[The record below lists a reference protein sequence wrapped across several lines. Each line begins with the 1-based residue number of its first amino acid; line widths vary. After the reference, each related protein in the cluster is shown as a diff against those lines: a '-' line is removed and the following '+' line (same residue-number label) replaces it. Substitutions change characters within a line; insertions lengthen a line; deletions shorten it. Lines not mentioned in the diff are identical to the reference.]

1 MDRVIDAQPKA
12 WVLKPDGW
20 ITAEVDIHSNAW
32 FFLAHRIP
40 VLPMCVLN
48 EIALQPCGWLAA
60 YLGSALKSKKDLRFR
75 NLGGQ
80 AKIHQHLT
88 PGHYTLTTRARLTQT
103 STAGDM
109 IIEQFDF
116 KVLLA
121 DKMVYEGTTNF
132 GFFTRGALASQA
144 GIREPAPWAG
154 RFLTKEDAV
163 PPILEF
169 EQYSPEVPVVGR
181 IEATRGMAMP
191 ATALRMIDR
200 IDAYDSRGGPEGLG
214 DISGSKPVDST
225 AWFFQAHFFQDPVCP
240 GSLGLESLIQLMK
253 YIALDRWAS
262 LKESHVFSLVTDAEQ
277 KWTYRGQIT
286 PENSSMDV
294 RAIVTHIQEAPFP
307 EIHADGYLY
316 ADGRCIYRMENFG
329 IRLIPFLNGK

>member
-1 MDRVIDAQPKA
+1 
-12 WVLKPDGW
+12 
-20 ITAEVDIHSNAW
+20 
-32 FFLAHRIP
+32 
-40 VLPMCVLN
+40 
-48 EIALQPCGWLAA
+48 
-60 YLGSALKSKKDLRFR
+60 
-75 NLGGQ
+75 
-80 AKIHQHLT
+80 
-88 PGHYTLTTRARLTQT
+88 
-103 STAGDM
+103 
-109 IIEQFDF
+109 
-116 KVLLA
+116 
-121 DKMVYEGTTNF
+121 MVYEGTTNF